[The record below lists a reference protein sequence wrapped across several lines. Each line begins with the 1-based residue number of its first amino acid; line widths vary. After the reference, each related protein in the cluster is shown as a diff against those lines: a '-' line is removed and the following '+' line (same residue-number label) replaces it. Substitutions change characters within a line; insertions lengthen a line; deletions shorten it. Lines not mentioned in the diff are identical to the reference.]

1 MKSKT
6 YKVLTPDMRRR
17 LKNALDSGKK
27 TPEDIRHNMAELH
40 FIEQDANTGSYL
52 EGKQMDLEIEY
63 FLIKWERKNRK

>member
-6 YKVLTPDMRRR
+6 CRVLTPDMRRR
-17 LKNALDSGKK
+17 LKRALDSGKK

-40 FIEQDANTGSYL
+40 FIEQNSNTNSIY
-52 EGKQMDLEIEY
+52 EGKQMDLEIEC